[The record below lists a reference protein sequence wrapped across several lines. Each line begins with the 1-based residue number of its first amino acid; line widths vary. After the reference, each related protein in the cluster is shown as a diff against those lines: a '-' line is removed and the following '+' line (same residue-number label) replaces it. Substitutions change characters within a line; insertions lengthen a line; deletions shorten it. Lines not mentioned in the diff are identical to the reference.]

1 MDNASIH
8 HAEVQIPYAMK
19 VNLKEIRE
27 IIENA
32 GCKIE
37 YLPPYSPDYNSIE
50 YSFSVIKQALKSSH
64 QRNSDDST
72 EEMAKKVKEAVKMR
86 ITPAIARNQLHYCR
100 IKM

>member
-1 MDNASIH
+1 
-8 HAEVQIPYAMK
+8 MK
-19 VNLKEIRE
+19 ANLKAIRE

-37 YLPPYSPDYNSIE
+37 YLPPYSPDYNPIE

-64 QRNSDDST
+64 QLSSDDST
-72 EEMAKKVKEAVKMR
+72 EEMARKVKEAVKMR
-86 ITPAIARNQLHYCR
+86 ITPAIARNQFRHCR